1 MQKRCMEEMK
11 LLLSKS
17 NSFRKT
23 VIEKQREMKECNELI
38 KELTKQEEKTV

>member
-1 MQKRCMEEMK
+1 MEEMK

-23 VIEKQREMKECNELI
+23 VIEKQGEMKECNELI
-38 KELTKQEEKTV
+38 KELIKQEEKTV